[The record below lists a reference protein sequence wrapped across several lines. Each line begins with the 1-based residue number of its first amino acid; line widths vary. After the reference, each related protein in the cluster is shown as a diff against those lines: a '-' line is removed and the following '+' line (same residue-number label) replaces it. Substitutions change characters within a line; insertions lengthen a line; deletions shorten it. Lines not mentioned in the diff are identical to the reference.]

1 MFDFKSKRLSIFE
14 KVFGCLFLLATLAY
28 FVLLIFGKWIFDA
41 NSVFYRSLN
50 IFSGASDPNIAI
62 RILSYSFFIFGSSYI
77 VRILLTLC
85 LPLLKKTRGLLT
97 ILISVIKYAAV
108 LVWLFFVLSSFGVNT
123 TVILAGI
130 GILSL
135 IVGLAIQPLLADI
148 IAGLFI
154 VFEDVFHVGDVIV
167 ADGFRGKVVEIGM
180 RHTQLVDA
188 GGNVKVINNS
198 DIRSMVNLT
207 DQLSVVSVDMSIE
220 YGESLERV
228 EAIIAQNIDKIKE
241 AIPAIV
247 EGPYYKGVSALA
259 DSSVNLKF
267 FAKCEEDDRF
277 QVERDLNRQF
287 KLLFDRNNINIPFPQ
302 VVVNKPTTFENAS
315 AKEVEKSQEFVKEQ
329 KDLSSHIRDE
339 VENIK

>member
-1 MFDFKSKRLSIFE
+1 MFGLKSKKLSIFE
-14 KVFGCLFLLATLAY
+14 KVFGCLFLVLTLAY
-28 FVLLIFGKWIFDA
+28 FVLLAAGKWIFA
-41 NSVFYRSLN
+41 TNSVFYRSLN
-50 IFSGASDPNIAI
+50 IFSGASDPNVFI
-62 RILSYSFFIFGSSYI
+62 RILSYSFFIFGSSFV
-77 VRILLTLC
+77 VRLLLTLC

-108 LVWLFFVLSSFGVNT
+108 LLWLFFVLSSFGVNT

-167 ADGFRGKVVEIGM
+167 ADGFRGQVKEIGM

-247 EGPYYKGVSALA
+247 EGPWYKGVSALA

-287 KLLFDRNNINIPFPQ
+287 KLLFDKNNINIPFPQ
-302 VVVNKPTTFENAS
+302 VVVNKPVEFAS
-315 AKEVEKSQEFVKEQ
+315 ATEKEKEIAHEFVNEQ
-329 KDLSSHIRDE
+329 KESSSG
-339 VENIK
+339 VEENNNDVK